1 MKKTKRPGGT
11 AVNRRQLLK
20 GASALGGIAAAAPVL
35 AQAPAKPGV
44 DLTVAEKIAGV
55 SYTPEER
62 AMLIDELESMV
73 DKVRKRREAVP
84 LENDDAPALVFDPR
98 LASES
103 YPPQENRVT
112 LAGDFPDTP
121 PASDADIAFAPVAA
135 QAHWIRA
142 GTLTANRLTD
152 IYLKRIEQY
161 GSLLECFVTVLG
173 DSAREAAYRADVEIR
188 SGRYRG
194 PLHGIPFALKDLI
207 DTAGVRTTWGAAP
220 YQNRIATKEAVIS
233 ERLEQAGAVLL
244 GKATL
249 GALAYGD
256 KWFGGITRNPW
267 NPIEG
272 ASGSSAG
279 SASAVGAGLC
289 SFAIGS
295 ETLGSIVSPSA
306 RCGTV
311 GLRPTFGRV
320 ARTGAMALCWSL
332 DKLGPIARGVED
344 TALVLAAING
354 AHRGDASSYDWGFA
368 YDGPGLIDA
377 PIRIGYDPK
386 WFEETAESDV
396 LAINTLGSLGYEMVP
411 ISLPDL
417 PYTSLLGTLEVEA
430 AAAFE
435 DLTLSNRDDEL
446 TWQGPRAWPNTFRA
460 ARFHSA
466 VEYLQL
472 TRFRRQ
478 VQDMMAS
485 LYRDVDIIACPNYAA
500 DMLIITNY
508 TGAPSLT
515 LPIAM
520 EERPS
525 VPLTGAEAKP
535 GPNRTVPHCFTL
547 WGNILREDQLI
558 SVGQRL
564 ESAMRFHVNRPS
576 LRREG

>member
-1 MKKTKRPGGT
+1 MKKTKKPGNY
-11 AVNRRQLLK
+11 AINRRQLLK
-20 GASALGGIAAAAPVL
+20 GAGAAGGIAAAAPVL
-35 AQAPAKPGV
+35 AQSRAKPAV
-44 DLTVAEKIAGV
+44 DLSVAEKIAVV
-55 SYTPEER
+55 SYTPAER

-84 LENDDAPALVFDPR
+84 LENNDAPALVFDPR
-98 LASES
+98 LSTETYHPQDNRITLTGQVSE
-103 YPPQENRVT
+103 
-112 LAGDFPDTP
+112 LP
-121 PASDADIAFAPVAA
+121 PASDADIAFAPLTA
-135 QAHWIRA
+135 QAHWIRS
-142 GTLTANRLTD
+142 GTITANRLTD
-152 IYLKRIEQY
+152 IYLKRISQY
-161 GSLLECFVTVLG
+161 GGLLECFVTVLD
-173 DSAREAAYRADVEIR
+173 DSAREAAYQADVEIR

-207 DTAGVRTTWGAAP
+207 DTAGIRTTWGAAP
-220 YQNRIATKEAVIS
+220 YKNRIATKEAVIS
-233 ERLEQAGAVLL
+233 ERLEKAGAVLL

-279 SASAVGAGLC
+279 SASAVAAGLC

-306 RCGTV
+306 RCGAV

-320 ARTGAMALCWSL
+320 ARAGAMALCWSL
-332 DKLGPIARGVED
+332 DKLGPITRGVED
-344 TALVLAAING
+344 TALVMAAING
-354 AHRGDASSYDWGFA
+354 AHYDDPSSYDWGFA
-368 YDGPGLIDA
+368 YDGPALENA
-377 PIRIGYDPK
+377 PIKIGYDPK

-396 LAINTLGSLGYEMVP
+396 LTINTLGSLGYEMVP
-411 ISLPDL
+411 VSLPDL
-417 PYTSLLGTLEVEA
+417 PYTALLSTLEAEA

-435 DLTLSNRDDEL
+435 DLTLSGRDDEL

-466 VEYLQL
+466 VEYMQL

-478 VQDMMAS
+478 VQEIMANI
-485 LYRDVDIIACPNYAA
+485 YRKVDIIACPNYAA

-525 VPLTGAEAKP
+525 VPLTGAEAKS
-535 GPNRTVPHCFTL
+535 GPNRKVPHCFTL

-558 SVGQRL
+558 SVGRRL
-564 ESAMRFHVNRPS
+564 EAAMRFHVNRPS

>member
-1 MKKTKRPGGT
+1 MKKIKKPGGN

-20 GASALGGIAAAAPVL
+20 GAGALGGIAAAAPVL
-35 AQAPAKPGV
+35 AQAPTKPAL
-44 DLTVAEKIAGV
+44 DLSVAEKIAAV
-55 SYTPEER
+55 TYTPEER
-62 AMLIDELESMV
+62 AMMIDELESMV

-98 LASES
+98 LQTEIYQAQDNTITLASEGAAA
-103 YPPQENRVT
+103 PPMS
-112 LAGDFPDTP
+112 DT
-121 PASDADIAFAPVAA
+121 DIAFAPLTA
-135 QAHWIRA
+135 QARWIRSGA
-142 GTLTANRLTD
+142 ITANRLTD

-161 GSLLECFVTVLG
+161 GDLLECFVTVLG
-173 DSAREAAYRADVEIR
+173 DSAREAAYQADVEIR

-207 DTAGVRTTWGAAP
+207 DTAGIRTTWGAAP

-233 ERLEQAGAVLL
+233 ERLERAGAVLL

-267 NPIEG
+267 NPVEG

-279 SASAVGAGLC
+279 SASAVAAGLC

-332 DKLGPIARGVED
+332 DKLGPISRGVED

-354 AHRGDASSYDWGFA
+354 ADQEDPSSYDWGFA
-368 YDGPGLIDA
+368 YNGPALENA
-377 PIRIGYDPK
+377 PIRIGYDPE
-386 WFEETAESDV
+386 WFEKTAESDV

-411 ISLPDL
+411 IKLPDL
-417 PYTSLLGTLEVEA
+417 PYATLLSTLEVEA

-435 DLTLSNRDDEL
+435 DLTLSGRDDDL

-466 VEYLQL
+466 VEYMQL

-478 VQDMMAS
+478 VQEIMAGI
-485 LYRDVDIIACPNYAA
+485 YRNVDIIACPNYAA

-525 VPLTGAEAKP
+525 VPLTGTEAET
-535 GPNRTVPHCFTL
+535 GPNRQVPHCFTL

-564 ESAMRFHVNRPS
+564 EAAMRFHVNRPS
-576 LRREG
+576 LRREE